1 MVAHAFNL
9 STWEAEVGGFL
20 SSEFKVCLDYRVSSR
35 IAEAIQRNP
44 VSNKQKAKKKVF
56 LDIVNQY
63 FIIITIINLNKNP
76 LELMDCTLLKPHTF

>member
-1 MVAHAFNL
+1 VVAHAFNL

-44 VSNKQKAKKKVF
+44 VSNKQKAKKKS
-56 LDIVNQY
+56 IS
-63 FIIITIINLNKNP
+63 
-76 LELMDCTLLKPHTF
+76 